1 MHNQFPIDFDALQRG
16 MVLSIKELEQVLGLK
31 YQPGETTWAF
41 AVMGLQSQICN
52 QTDLTAVVDGGAIR
66 ILTDAEA
73 SQNNYRAVQLHTR
86 RIYRRNRKLL
96 QVDRQQLTPD
106 QQSEHESRVRV
117 SGSIVSALIGAT
129 RKVIGQPTTPLPSR
143 LTPAIDLHQ

>member
-1 MHNQFPIDFDALQRG
+1 MQNQFPLDFESLQRG

-31 YQPGETTWAF
+31 HEPGGTTWAF

-52 QTDLTAVVDGGAIR
+52 LTELTAVVDGGAIR
-66 ILTDAEA
+66 LLTDAEA
-73 SQNNYRAVQLHTR
+73 SQNNFRAVQLHTR

-96 QVDRQQLTPD
+96 QVNRQQLTTE

-117 SGSIVSALIGAT
+117 SGSIVAALIGAT
-129 RKVIGQPTTPLPSR
+129 HRVIGQGAQALPSR
-143 LTPAIDLHQ
+143 LARPVN